1 VPLRTKL
8 AIATRTRNRPLK
20 CLAAAGTAPRAS
32 ALARRTSPGGRDGT
46 HVAGRPAVMNRTEF
60 LDALRERHLA
70 PEIAVVLIPAHMRIP
85 FGPEKT
91 SSRSSAGAA

>member
-1 VPLRTKL
+1 
-8 AIATRTRNRPLK
+8 
-20 CLAAAGTAPRAS
+20 
-32 ALARRTSPGGRDGT
+32 
-46 HVAGRPAVMNRTEF
+46 MNRTEF

-85 FGPEKT
+85 FGPEKA